1 MGGRP
6 DAHSHHRAAVYQAV
20 AAAVRVD
27 PCWYQV
33 CRSIKCANADPRNL
47 AVDIPNDEAVSRRS
61 WDRRGR
67 NVRAPRGWT
76 NALAK
81 SRDLISS
88 AAKDA
93 DLSAS
98 ADREVVRKSGDPD
111 FQSLPRLERRAVART
126 KRRTILI
133 LRGQAE
139 NGFTDRTISAGH
151 FRTTSLSKNA
161 PIPSKLRGRWIQLW
175 LGVVCMALIANLQ
188 YGWTLFV
195 NPIHVARGWSQAEIQ
210 WAFSIFIATETWLT
224 PPAGMLVD
232 RLGPRLGPSLMIAAG
247 GSLVGVGW
255 VVNAYADAL
264 AVLYAGA
271 AFSGIGAGAIY
282 ATCVGNAVRWF
293 PDRRGLAVGLTAA
306 GFGAGAAVTVVPI
319 RLTILAAGYQ
329 QAFLWFG
336 IGQALALILISRV
349 LQGPEP
355 TITPT
360 LNANLR
366 LPQNE
371 GSSTSMEMLRSPIFW
386 LLYAMFVC
394 VSAGGLMATAQLAPI
409 AQDYRLSATTIMGA
423 NTLSVALVL
432 DNILNGLARPFFGGL
447 SDRIGREG
455 TMALA
460 FTLGAFS
467 YWLMTV
473 AGHNPWFFVTCAG
486 FIFFTWGEI
495 FSLFPST
502 CTDTFGPKYA
512 TFNVSL
518 LYTAKG
524 TSVFLVPVAN
534 LITSATGSWDAVFL
548 VAAATNVIVV
558 LFALLVLRPMRARA
572 R

>member
-1 MGGRP
+1 MPAR
-6 DAHSHHRAAVYQAV
+6 Q
-20 AAAVRVD
+20 
-27 PCWYQV
+27 
-33 CRSIKCANADPRNL
+33 
-47 AVDIPNDEAVSRRS
+47 SRR
-61 WDRRGR
+61 
-67 NVRAPRGWT
+67 
-76 NALAK
+76 
-81 SRDLISS
+81 
-88 AAKDA
+88 
-93 DLSAS
+93 
-98 ADREVVRKSGDPD
+98 
-111 FQSLPRLERRAVART
+111 
-126 KRRTILI
+126 
-133 LRGQAE
+133 
-139 NGFTDRTISAGH
+139 
-151 FRTTSLSKNA
+151 TSLSDNA
-161 PIPSKLRGRWIQLW
+161 PISSKLRGRWTQLW
-175 LGVVCMALIANLQ
+175 LGVICMALIANLQ

-195 NPIHVARGWSQAEIQ
+195 NPIHVAHGWSQAEIQ

-224 PPAGMLVD
+224 PPAGAIVD
-232 RLGPRLGPSLMIAAG
+232 RLGPRIGPGLMIAAG
-247 GSLVGVGW
+247 GALVGAGW
-255 VVNAYADAL
+255 AVNAYADSLAL
-264 AVLYAGA
+264 LYAGA

-386 LLYAMFVC
+386 LLYAMFAC

-423 NTLSVALVL
+423 NTLSVALVA

-447 SDRIGREG
+447 SDRIGREA

-473 AGHNPWFFVTCAG
+473 VGHNPWFFVTCAG
-486 FIFFTWGEI
+486 LIFFTWGEI

-512 TFNVSL
+512 TSNASL

-524 TSVFLVPVAN
+524 TSVFLVPMAN

-558 LFALLVLRPMRARA
+558 LFALLVLRPMRASRSRRVRIA
-572 R
+572 TLSQG